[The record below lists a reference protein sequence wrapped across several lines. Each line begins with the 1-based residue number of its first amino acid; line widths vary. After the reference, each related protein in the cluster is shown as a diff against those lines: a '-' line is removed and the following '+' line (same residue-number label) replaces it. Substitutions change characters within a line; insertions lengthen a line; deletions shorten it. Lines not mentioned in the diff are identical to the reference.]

1 MTTTA
6 GTISGDGPPADGSR
20 YDAIVVGA
28 GHNGLIAA
36 GYLAKAGK
44 KVLVL
49 ERRSIIGGA
58 TVTEEWFPG
67 YHLSTC
73 SYVCNLLLPEVIA
86 DLELERHGYDV
97 RPFDPHYFVPFPD
110 GSYFMS
116 FLDGRKTREQI
127 AKFSQRDVAGYDA
140 YWAMWDRILER
151 MRPLLLQPAPT
162 WDQIEARFSGPQ
174 GQEDWR
180 TLTRK
185 SIAELLDEYF
195 ESEQIKAPLSTGGV
209 IGVNAG
215 PMTPGTAYVKY
226 HHLIGSIGGHQGAWG
241 FVRGGM
247 GSIPKAIA
255 AFDREHGVE
264 IATDSEVA
272 EIEIQDG
279 SATGVRTVDGRRY
292 RADIVLSNADPTRT
306 FLGMVGE
313 SHLPAEF
320 ADGREADQ
328 GQGLGGQGADGP
340 RRAAQLHRHAGDRR
354 RPAAHRRHR
363 HQPLGR
369 LPRDRLGRLQAR
381 PSQPPPV
388 HGLLHPDR
396 DRGRPHPARQ
406 AHHEP
411 LRAVRAVR
419 SGRGHLGRAPGR
431 DRRQHHRHARHVRAE
446 HPERDRAHG
455 GARPARHR
463 AHHRHHRRQHLPRRD
478 PAGPDVRLPARPGLQ
493 RLPHP
498 GRPPLSLRLRRLA
511 GRRGLRRAGPQ
522 LRARGAPRSRQQS
535 IVGAQ
540 PPPTRSGELLTDR
553 ASTSSAEPASSTR
566 PACVPPRS

>member
-6 GTISGDGPPADGSR
+6 GTILGDAPPTDGSR

-36 GYLAKAGK
+36 SYLAKAGK

-67 YHLSTC
+67 YQLSTC

-86 DLELERHGYDV
+86 DLELQRHGYEV
-97 RPFDPHYFVPFPD
+97 RPFDPQYFVPFPD

-162 WDQIEARFSGPQ
+162 WDQIQARFSGPQ

-185 SIAELLDEYF
+185 SIAEVLDEYF

-215 PMTPGTAYVKY
+215 PMTPGTAYVKF
-226 HHLIGSIGGHQGAWG
+226 HHLIGNIGGHQGAWG

-255 AFDREHGVE
+255 AFGRQHGVE
-264 IATDSEVA
+264 IGVDSEVA

-292 RADIVLSNADPTRT
+292 LADFVLSNADPTRT

-313 SHLPAEF
+313 SHLPAAF
-320 ADGREADQ
+320 AEGVKRIKVKGSVVKVLMALGELPDFTAMPGTAVGPQHTGGIVINPSVEYLETAWDDCKRGHPSSRPFMDCYIQTATESGLTPPDKHTMSLFVQYAPYDLAEGTWDERRDEIGANIIDTLAMYSPNIPNAIEHVAVLGPPDIERIIGITGGNIFHGEILPDQ
-328 GQGLGGQGADGP
+328 MFGY
-340 RRAAQLHRHAGDRR
+340 
-354 RPAAHRRHR
+354 RPVPGYSDYRT
-363 HQPLGR
+363 PV
-369 LPRDRLGRLQAR
+369 DRLYLCGSGAW
-381 PSQPPPV
+381 P
-388 HGLLHPDR
+388 G
-396 DRGRPHPARQ
+396 G
-406 AHHEP
+406 
-411 LRAVRAVR
+411 AVF
-419 SGRGHLGRAPGR
+419 GAPGR
-431 DRRQHHRHARHVRAE
+431 NCAIEAL
-446 HPERDRAHG
+446 RDLG
-455 GARPARHR
+455 SNP
-463 AHHRHHRRQHLPRRD
+463 
-478 PAGPDVRLPARPGLQ
+478 
-493 RLPHP
+493 
-498 GRPPLSLRLRRLA
+498 
-511 GRRGLRRAGPQ
+511 
-522 LRARGAPRSRQQS
+522 
-535 IVGAQ
+535 
-540 PPPTRSGELLTDR
+540 
-553 ASTSSAEPASSTR
+553 STVATA
-566 PACVPPRS
+566 AD

>member
-1 MTTTA
+1 MTTMADTKSGA
-6 GTISGDGPPADGSR
+6 GLPADSSR

-67 YHLSTC
+67 YRLSTC

-86 DLELERHGYDV
+86 DLELEQHGYDV
-97 RPFDPHYFVPFPD
+97 RPFDPQYFVPFPD

-116 FLDGRKTREQI
+116 YLDGRKTREQI

-180 TLTRK
+180 TLSRK

-215 PMTPGTAYVKY
+215 PLTPGTAYVKY

-264 IATDSEVA
+264 IATESEVA

-279 SATGVRTVDGRRY
+279 SARGVRTIDGRRY
-292 RADIVLSNADPTRT
+292 RADVILSNADPSRT

-320 ADGREADQ
+320 ADGVKRIKVKGSVVKVLMA
-328 GQGLGGQGADGP
+328 LGELPDFTAMPGTSVGP
-340 RRAAQLHRHAGDRR
+340 QHTGGIVINPSVDYLETAWDDCKRGHPSR
-354 RPAAHRRHR
+354 RPFMDCYIQTATEEGLTPPGKHTMSLFVQYAPYDLAEGTWDERRDEIGANIIDTLATFAPNIPNAIEHLEV
-363 HQPLGR
+363 LGPPDIER
-369 LPRDRLGRLQAR
+369 IIGITGGNIFHGEILPDQMFGYRPVPGYSDYRTPVDRLYLCGSGAW
-381 PSQPPPV
+381 P
-388 HGLLHPDR
+388 G
-396 DRGRPHPARQ
+396 G
-406 AHHEP
+406 
-411 LRAVRAVR
+411 AVF
-419 SGRGHLGRAPGR
+419 GAPGR
-431 DRRQHHRHARHVRAE
+431 NCALEAL
-446 HPERDRAHG
+446 RDLG
-455 GARPARHR
+455 CTP
-463 AHHRHHRRQHLPRRD
+463 
-478 PAGPDVRLPARPGLQ
+478 
-493 RLPHP
+493 
-498 GRPPLSLRLRRLA
+498 
-511 GRRGLRRAGPQ
+511 
-522 LRARGAPRSRQQS
+522 
-535 IVGAQ
+535 
-540 PPPTRSGELLTDR
+540 
-553 ASTSSAEPASSTR
+553 SSVATA
-566 PACVPPRS
+566 AD

>member
-1 MTTTA
+1 MMTPA
-6 GTISGDGPPADGSR
+6 GSTSGDAPPADSSR
-20 YDAIVVGA
+20 YDAIVVGS

-36 GYLAKAGK
+36 GYLARAGK
-44 KVLVL
+44 RVLVL

-67 YHLSTC
+67 YYLSTC

-97 RPFDPHYFVPFPD
+97 RPFDPQYFVPFPD

-127 AKFSQRDVAGYDA
+127 AKFSKRDVAGYDA

-162 WDQIEARFSGPQ
+162 WDQVEARFSGPQ
-174 GQEDWR
+174 GQADWR

-215 PMTPGTAYVKY
+215 PMTPGTCYVKY

-279 SATGVRTVDGRRY
+279 SATGVRTTDGRRY
-292 RADIVLSNADPTRT
+292 LADIILSNADPTRT

-313 SHLPAEF
+313 SHLPAAF
-320 ADGREADQ
+320 AEGVKRIKVKGSVVKVLMA
-328 GQGLGGQGADGP
+328 LGELPNFTTMPGTTVGP
-340 RRAAQLHRHAGDRR
+340 QHTGGIVINPSMEYLETAWDDCKRGHPSR
-354 RPAAHRRHR
+354 RPFMDCYIQTATETGLTPPGKHTMSLFVQYAPYDLAEGTWDERRDEIGANIIDTLADFAPNIPNAIEHLEV
-363 HQPLGR
+363 LGPPDIER
-369 LPRDRLGRLQAR
+369 IIGITRGNIFHGEILPDQMFGYRPVPGFSDYRSPIDRLYLCGSGAW
-381 PSQPPPV
+381 P
-388 HGLLHPDR
+388 G
-396 DRGRPHPARQ
+396 G
-406 AHHEP
+406 
-411 LRAVRAVR
+411 AVF
-419 SGRGHLGRAPGR
+419 GAPGR
-431 DRRQHHRHARHVRAE
+431 NAAIE
-446 HPERDRAHG
+446 ALRDLG
-455 GARPARHR
+455 G
-463 AHHRHHRRQHLPRRD
+463 D
-478 PAGPDVRLPARPGLQ
+478 
-493 RLPHP
+493 
-498 GRPPLSLRLRRLA
+498 LSSMA
-511 GRRGLRRAGPQ
+511 TA
-522 LRARGAPRSRQQS
+522 A
-535 IVGAQ
+535 
-540 PPPTRSGELLTDR
+540 D
-553 ASTSSAEPASSTR
+553 
-566 PACVPPRS
+566 

>member
-1 MTTTA
+1 MTATA
-6 GTISGDGPPADGSR
+6 GTISGDAPPSDGSR

-36 GYLAKAGK
+36 GYMAKAGK

-67 YHLSTC
+67 YQLSTC

-86 DLELERHGYDV
+86 DLELERHGYEV
-97 RPFDPHYFVPFPD
+97 RPFDPQYFVPFPD
-110 GSYFMS
+110 GSHFMS

-162 WDQIEARFSGPQ
+162 WDQIEARFSGPR

-180 TLTRK
+180 MLTRK

-226 HHLIGSIGGHQGAWG
+226 HHLIGSVAGHQGAWG

-247 GSIPKAIA
+247 GSIPNSIA
-255 AFDREHGVE
+255 AFDRQHGVE

-279 SATGVRTVDGRRY
+279 SATGVRTTDGRRY
-292 RADIVLSNADPTRT
+292 LADIVLSNADPTRT

-313 SHLPAEF
+313 SHLPDAFAEGVKRIKVKGSVVKVLM
-320 ADGREADQ
+320 A
-328 GQGLGGQGADGP
+328 LGELPNFTAMPGTTVGP
-340 RRAAQLHRHAGDRR
+340 D
-354 RPAAHRRHR
+354 RHR
-363 HQPLGR
+363 VG
-369 LPRDRLGRLQAR
+369 
-381 PSQPPPV
+381 S
-388 HGLLHPDR
+388 
-396 DRGRPHPARQ
+396 HPARQ
-406 AHHEP
+406 AHHES
-411 LRAVRAVR
+411 LRAVRAV
-419 SGRGHLGRAPGR
+419 
-431 DRRQHHRHARHVRAE
+431 
-446 HPERDRAHG
+446 
-455 GARPARHR
+455 
-463 AHHRHHRRQHLPRRD
+463 
-478 PAGPDVRLPARPGLQ
+478 
-493 RLPHP
+493 
-498 GRPPLSLRLRRLA
+498 
-511 GRRGLRRAGPQ
+511 
-522 LRARGAPRSRQQS
+522 
-535 IVGAQ
+535 
-540 PPPTRSGELLTDR
+540 
-553 ASTSSAEPASSTR
+553 
-566 PACVPPRS
+566 